1 MRSRFTPI
9 QTNYPVPE
17 DFVRL
22 AKRWHPDAIDIL
34 LGYVW
39 QGFDKL
45 AGEEFDV
52 SKTDENLED
61 DITYAAYC
69 RIHDAMPP
77 SSPYQVVHQPP
88 ERERKKPSGPAPS
101 SDLGFR
107 LRGGNIRSHFTI
119 EAKVIPTE
127 RAVSKYVNEIRS
139 NLLIGRYSTFSSEAA
154 MLGYLL
160 SGSPSV
166 TFEAISQSLQS
177 SLHPYP
183 AFKQRNHRYSD
194 HKRRATSVRICTAF
208 RCHHLLILF
217 HCRKPGE
224 RDIRGHP

>member
-1 MRSRFTPI
+1 MCNRLTPI
-9 QTNYPVPE
+9 QANYPVPE
-17 DFVRL
+17 DFVIL
-22 AKRWHPDAIDIL
+22 AKRWHPDAINIL

-45 AGEEFDV
+45 LAEAFDV
-52 SKTDENLED
+52 SKTNENLED

-69 RIHDAMPP
+69 RIHDTMPP

-88 ERERKKPSGPAPS
+88 ERERRKPSGQTPS

-127 RAVSKYVNEIRS
+127 RAVSKYVNEIRK

-160 SGSPSV
+160 SGSPHV

-177 SLHPYP
+177 TLRPYP
-183 AFKQRNHRYSD
+183 AFKHRHHRYSD
-194 HKRRATSVRICTAF
+194 HKHKANGTRIFTAF

-217 HCRKPGE
+217 DCEAHT
-224 RDIRGHP
+224 IRNRT